1 MTIRLYNTIARS
13 IKAFQPLAGGN
24 GPVTF
29 YTCGPTV
36 YDYAHIGNF
45 RSFLNADV
53 LRRTL
58 ELHGHEVVHVMNIT
72 DVGHMTDD
80 ENADGGGEDK
90 MEVASKR
97 LLEAKKSGSLPEG
110 SEVDAANPMAIAD
123 FYADAFMEDARLLGL
138 KVAADATEHPE
149 RMPRPSQYV
158 KEMIALVEKLIDAG
172 HAYVADDGVVY
183 FDVESFPEYGR
194 LSGNTVD
201 SLREGEGGRID
212 EANQRHKRSPADFML
227 WKPDPTHLMRWPSPW
242 GEGYP
247 GWHLECSAM
256 AEALLGVDGEID
268 LHSGGE
274 DNIFPHHE
282 CEIAQSRCSTGADTF
297 SRYWFHTRH
306 LIVEGEKMSKSKGN
320 FFTVRDI
327 LEKGASPAALRLEL
341 IRTHYR
347 QNANFTM
354 QGLRDCQ
361 RQVDRWCRLAA
372 RLEAADP
379 CPDAEPG
386 PLEKALPAFSEALAD
401 DLNVQGAIG
410 ILSEAVGSHPAEG
423 VPAGDPIRELEVLRR
438 MDGVLAVLDRNQVA
452 ESGDD
457 DLATKVEALITAR
470 NQARAD
476 RDWAEADR
484 IRDEIA
490 GLGLAIKDGPEGT
503 TWSRVVE

>member
-1 MTIRLYNTIARS
+1 MTLRLYNTISRTTEP
-13 IKAFQPLAGGN
+13 FEPLAGGA

-53 LRRTL
+53 LRRVL
-58 ELHGHEVVHVMNIT
+58 ELLGHDVIHVMNIT

-90 MEVASKR
+90 MEVASRR
-97 LLEAKKSGSLPEG
+97 LLEAKKSGALPEG
-110 SEVDAANPMAIAD
+110 SDVDPGDPLAIAD
-123 FYADAFMEDARLLGL
+123 FYADAFLEDARLLGL
-138 KVAADATEHPE
+138 RVALEADEHPE
-149 RMPRPSQYV
+149 RLPRPTRYV
-158 KEMIALVEKLIDAG
+158 GEMIALVENLVDRG
-172 HAYVADDGVVY
+172 HAYDADDGVVY
-183 FDVESFPEYGR
+183 FDVASFPEYGK
-194 LSGNTVD
+194 LSGNTVEA
-201 SLREGEGGRID
+201 LREGEGGRIA
-212 EANQRHKRSPADFML
+212 EEHQMFKRSPADFML
-227 WKPDPTHLMRWPSPW
+227 WKPDESHLMRWPSPW

-256 AEALLGVDGEID
+256 AESLLGVDGQID

-282 CEIAQSRCSTGADTF
+282 CEIAQSRCSTGAQAF

-320 FFTVRDI
+320 FFTVRDM

-361 RQVDRWCRLAA
+361 RQVDRWCRLAERLA
-372 RLEAADP
+372 RAEP
-379 CPDAEPG
+379 RSDAEAG
-386 PLEKALPAFSEALAD
+386 PMEQALEGFTRALAD

-410 ILSEAVGSHPAEG
+410 VLSEAVGRHPAEG
-423 VPAGDPIRELEVLRR
+423 DLVGDPQRELAALRR
-438 MDGVLAVLDRNQVA
+438 MDSVLGVLDRNEV
-452 ESGDD
+452 SSDGDD
-457 DLATKVEALITAR
+457 ELGAQVEALIAAR
-470 NQARAD
+470 EQARAD
-476 RDWAEADR
+476 KDWGAADR

-490 GLGLAIKDGPEGT
+490 DLGVMIKDGPEGT